1 MEIATEAF
9 KRFGGV
15 RRNGWEKMAVGEGRT
30 AERDLGF
37 GGFGKNLWCT
47 IGFQTGDGHRK
58 ANVWRRLRN
67 EDRIAVLAVEN
78 FDGVVTPR
86 SVDDGASR
94 PATLRGGKR
103 TGNF

>member
-15 RRNGWEKMAVGEGRT
+15 RRNGWEKMAAGAGGT

-37 GGFGKNLWCT
+37 GGFGKNLWCA
-47 IGFQTGDGHRK
+47 IGSQTGNGHRK

-67 EDRIAVLAVEN
+67 ESVNAVLAEEDFDVE
-78 FDGVVTPR
+78 
-86 SVDDGASR
+86 S
-94 PATLRGGKR
+94 
-103 TGNF
+103 